1 MGNSIFQDW
10 KANKDNFKGQLIMVL
25 FRLAQK
31 VHRNK
36 ILFCFFFLYLIFY
49 RFFVEWLL
57 CVELPWKAQIGPGL
71 GLYHGHAL
79 VLNPQ
84 TVIGSNCTLRQSTTI
99 GNKEPDGKAPV
110 IGNQVNIGA
119 NVCIIGD
126 ISIGDN
132 VIIGAGS
139 VVVKDIPANCVV
151 GGNPAK
157 IIRQFM

>member
-1 MGNSIFQDW
+1 
-10 KANKDNFKGQLIMVL
+10 
-25 FRLAQK
+25 
-31 VHRNK
+31 
-36 ILFCFFFLYLIFY
+36 
-49 RFFVEWLL
+49 
-57 CVELPWKAQIGPGL
+57 
-71 GLYHGHAL
+71 

-84 TVIGSNCTLRQSTTI
+84 TVIGANCILRQSTTI

-157 IIRQFM
+157 IIRQFT